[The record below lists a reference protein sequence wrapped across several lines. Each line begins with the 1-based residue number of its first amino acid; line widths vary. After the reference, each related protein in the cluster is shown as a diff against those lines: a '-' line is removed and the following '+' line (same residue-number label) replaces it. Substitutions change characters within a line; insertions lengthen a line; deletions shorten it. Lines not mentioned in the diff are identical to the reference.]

1 MWQID
6 EKSVIFKMILLINV
20 MSGHSYCEKCERT
33 LPKKLPILGKG
44 YRHRSLEIK
53 IKITT
58 LIKSFLK
65 LWWTRKQP
73 LVIFSEKWFYIY

>member
-6 EKSVIFKMILLINV
+6 EKSVILSMILLVNV
-20 MSGHSYCEKCERT
+20 ISRHSYCEKCERT
-33 LPKKLPILGKG
+33 LPKKPPILGKG

-53 IKITT
+53 IMITT
-58 LIKSFLK
+58 LIKPFLK

>member
-33 LPKKLPILGKG
+33 LPKKLAILGKG

-53 IKITT
+53 IMIAT
-58 LIKSFLK
+58 LIKPFLK
-65 LWWTRKQP
+65 LCWTRKQP
-73 LVIFSEKWFYIY
+73 LDILSEKWF